1 MTYSDK
7 VKQSKKVLEAI
18 KALKDNEVLEVSYGT
33 GYKGKPNVYTIRA
46 YSSTSRK
53 GGNMSYSIWSTF
65 SGMNIDSLGPTTAKA
80 YTFDMMSQKTTY
92 TFPLY
97 EMKIGLEIPEENP
110 LEKLPGYIGT
120 EAGTV

>member
-1 MTYSDK
+1 MTYQEK
-7 VKQSKKVLEAI
+7 KQASKKVLDAI
-18 KALKDNEVLEVSYGT
+18 KALKNEESLEVIYGK

-46 YSSTSRK
+46 YSSSRK
-53 GGNMSYSIWSTF
+53 GENMSYSIWSTF

-97 EMKIGLEIPEENP
+97 EMEIVTEEV
-110 LEKLPGYIGT
+110 
-120 EAGTV
+120 A

>member
-1 MTYSDK
+1 MTYSEK
-7 VKQSKKVLEAI
+7 KQASKKVLDAI

-97 EMKIGLEIPEENP
+97 EMSIVEEDNNP